1 MNEEPAP
8 AVFLPGE
15 VAFRRAHNGFIIRGR
30 ACDLLG
36 SESQAIVERVVQ
48 DGDGLL
54 GDAQAA
60 AELVWELLEG
70 YARTKRRGGLVVRVV
85 PHGRDEPCPRCFL
98 DGDRH
103 ADGCTLA

>member
-1 MNEEPAP
+1 MTEEPAP
-8 AVFLPGE
+8 AVLLPGE
-15 VAFRRAHNGFIIRGR
+15 VAFRRVHNGFIVRGR

-36 SESQAIVERVVQ
+36 SDSSAIVERVVQ

-60 AELVWELLEG
+60 AELVWELLDG

-85 PHGRDEPCPRCFL
+85 PHGRDEPCRRCFL
-98 DGDRH
+98 EGDRH
-103 ADGCTLA
+103 EDDCAMA